1 MRKSL
6 RTMLALTLVL
16 SLLAVFPAL
25 AAGKEASDAAD
36 TLNALGLF
44 QGTGAGYELDRAT
57 TRAEALVMLIR
68 LLGRENE
75 ALAFDGDCPLSD
87 VAGRWMAPYVGW
99 AYEHGITKGVSGDA
113 FDPNSRASAK
123 MYATFMLRALE
134 YSEDLGQFSYN
145 TSVEDAARLGIAPTE
160 GYAGEF
166 TRGDA
171 VLMSFRA
178 LTVPCASGE
187 GTLLELLISKG
198 TVNGRAA
205 AALGFPVELPEEPT
219 PEPEPELKPQK
230 WDPDIRFCTEDDRGN
245 EWTEECF
252 RDAKLTMIN
261 FWAYW
266 CSPCV
271 GELPDLQEL
280 SEDYEDRGLQVLGIS
295 FEEFEEQNVEIM
307 IELGVTYPCL
317 RYTSDFDP
325 WLKTEDGSIPV
336 TIFVDSNGHV
346 VGEVYVG
353 GRSYGAWSVVIDELL
368 A

>member
-6 RTMLALTLVL
+6 RTVLALALIL

-36 TLNALGLF
+36 ALHALGLF
-44 QGTGAGYELDRAT
+44 QGTDAGYELDRAP

-68 LLGRENE
+68 LLGRESE
-75 ALAFDGDCPLSD
+75 ALAFAGGCPLTD

-99 AYEHGITKGVSGDA
+99 AYEHGITKGVGGDA
-113 FDPNSRASAK
+113 FDPNSRASAQ

-134 YSEDLGQFSYN
+134 YSEDLGQFSYGS
-145 TSVEDAARLGIAPTE
+145 SVEDAARLGIAPAE

-171 VLMSFRA
+171 ALMSFLA
-178 LTVPCASGE
+178 LTAPCASGE
-187 GTLLELLISKG
+187 GTLLEMLISKG
-198 TVNGRAA
+198 TVDGKRA
-205 AALGFPVELPEEPT
+205 AALGFPVELPEETTPK
-219 PEPEPELKPQK
+219 PEPKPEK

-295 FEEFEEQNVEIM
+295 FEEYEEDNVETM

-325 WLKTEDGSIPV
+325 WLNTGYIPT

-353 GRSYGAWSVVIDELL
+353 GRSYGAWTVVIDELL
-368 A
+368 G